1 MSRNL
6 DAENVKLITFMHL
19 CSYYQS
25 TTLVSAVLFISHC
38 NSPAAPKLA
47 TRDEHDKYILI
58 SVLFPTTAAGIIWPL
73 DVMNLGET

>member
-1 MSRNL
+1 MSCNL

-25 TTLVSAVLFISHC
+25 TTLASAVLVISQC
-38 NSPAAPKLA
+38 ISPAAPKLA

-58 SVLFPTTAAGIIWPL
+58 SVLFPTTAAGIIWSL
-73 DVMNLGET
+73 DVANTREI